1 VSSRKGDDYSSCNL
15 NMNSESTA
23 SSIDKNAE
31 NLSQSKEDFSCSD
44 YSRSYNMTNGNEMSG
59 IHMNS
64 PFRNLS
70 KHFKRPDF
78 LRGMKRKINLVN
90 RSDNMSSMEA
100 DGSSSGNGSAN
111 TGLTQEIEIL
121 NIGSSTP
128 KKRKAR
134 SSPIRGVLK
143 VRSLSDDELPMN
155 HLLGPEAN
163 VANVVFST
171 PVSSQKLPR
180 RDGGLLGKLKAT
192 RFALPLS
199 IENKKREHA
208 AADKMSGIQYHLK
221 LSDDPT
227 MSPINH
233 GPMWSSPRLSPHR
246 SCPDEMVV
254 CWES

>member
-1 VSSRKGDDYSSCNL
+1 MGMLLGLSKDSFPFLLNVCLLIMYTEIIPILLPLTQRNRLLKGQEDSGVSSRKGDDNSSCHLNL
-15 NMNSESTA
+15 NSESTA
-23 SSIDKNAE
+23 SSIENKAE

-90 RSDNMSSMEA
+90 RSDNMSSLEA
-100 DGSSSGNGSAN
+100 DGSSSGNGSQN

-143 VRSLSDDELPMN
+143 VRSSPMTN
-155 HLLGPEAN
+155 
-163 VANVVFST
+163 
-171 PVSSQKLPR
+171 
-180 RDGGLLGKLKAT
+180 
-192 RFALPLS
+192 
-199 IENKKREHA
+199 
-208 AADKMSGIQYHLK
+208 
-221 LSDDPT
+221 
-227 MSPINH
+227 
-233 GPMWSSPRLSPHR
+233 
-246 SCPDEMVV
+246 CP
-254 CWES
+254 